1 MTPQAG
7 MDDGGYARIVAPD
20 AARIERLLPGPIERI
35 WAYLTEEDK
44 RRQWMASGTIG
55 AIAES
60 TVEHIFR
67 HEDLGTDCGEPPTKY
82 AALAGESRIHGR
94 IIACKPPYLLAY
106 TWGEGTP
113 TPSQVR
119 FDLEAKGSEV
129 LLVVT
134 HSRIATQE
142 MMASVAA
149 GWHTHLDILADVVS
163 DRTSHG
169 FWNKHT
175 RLEQEYARQIAA
187 R

>member
-1 MTPQAG
+1 MTASTG
-7 MDDGGYARIVAPD
+7 TDDGYARIVAPD

-44 RRQWMASGTIG
+44 RRLWMASGTIG
-55 AIAES
+55 AVAEAA
-60 TVEHIFR
+60 VEHIFR
-67 HEDLGTDCGEPPTKY
+67 HEELGTDGGQPPAKY
-82 AALAGESRIHGR
+82 AALAGVSRIHGR
-94 IIACKPPYLLAY
+94 IIACEPPHLLAY
-106 TWGEGTP
+106 SWGEGTP

-119 FDLEAKGSEV
+119 FDLEARGAKV

-134 HSRIATQE
+134 HSRIAKEE

-163 DRTSHG
+163 GRTSHG

-175 RLEQEYARQIAA
+175 RLEQEYAQRISL

>member
-1 MTPQAG
+1 MTPPPG
-7 MDDGGYARIVAPD
+7 IDDGYARIVAPD

-35 WAYLTEEDK
+35 WTYLTEEDK
-44 RRQWMASGTIG
+44 RRLWMAAGTIG
-55 AIAES
+55 VTTEA

-67 HEDLGTDCGEPPTKY
+67 HEELGADCGQPPAKY

-94 IIACKPPYLLAY
+94 IIACEPPHLLAY
-106 TWGEGTP
+106 SWGEGTP

-119 FDLEAKGSEV
+119 FDLEVRGSDV

-134 HSRIATQE
+134 HSRIAAQE

-149 GWHTHLDILADVVS
+149 GWHTHLDILVDVLS
-163 DRTSHG
+163 GRTSHG

>member
-1 MTPQAG
+1 MTLQAG
-7 MDDGGYARIVAPD
+7 TDGGYARIVAPD

-44 RRQWMASGTIG
+44 RRRWMASGTIG
-55 AIAES
+55 TAAGAA
-60 TVEHIFR
+60 VEHIFR
-67 HEDLGTDCGEPPTKY
+67 HEELGTDCGQPPAKY

-94 IIACKPPYLLAY
+94 IIACEPPHLLAY

-119 FDLEAKGSEV
+119 FDLEVRGAKV

-149 GWHTHLDILADVVS
+149 GWHTHLDILADAVS
-163 DRTSHG
+163 GRTSHG

-175 RLEQEYARQIAA
+175 RLEQEYARQISA